1 MEKNGN
7 SGALPSKIE
16 QHNTRINKTTTNLAF
31 EKGVYGH
38 PPSTV
43 FDRPAP
49 KFIEVD
55 TLDPPTCRTQQRPR
69 TRVCLRWR
77 CRWNALPFLHA

>member
-1 MEKNGN
+1 
-7 SGALPSKIE
+7 
-16 QHNTRINKTTTNLAF
+16 
-31 EKGVYGH
+31 VYGH

-55 TLDPPTCRTQQRPR
+55 TLDPPAGHNAPEQGHVYVGGGDGTPAIKRNLLSFTPPATADATGTEAGTGGCGRSK
-69 TRVCLRWR
+69 LR
-77 CRWNALPFLHA
+77 